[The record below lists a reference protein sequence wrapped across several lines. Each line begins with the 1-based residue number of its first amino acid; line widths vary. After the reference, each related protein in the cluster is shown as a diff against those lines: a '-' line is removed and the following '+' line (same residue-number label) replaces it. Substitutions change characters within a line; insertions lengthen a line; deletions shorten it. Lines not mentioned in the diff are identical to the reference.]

1 MNRRLVGF
9 AAAAVAL
16 VVLWWVLLWGPR
28 SRAIGQARE
37 RAASA
42 ETERSALTARIQR
55 LKEAQADE
63 PRQRARLEALRTAIP
78 DEPDLG
84 QFILDANDAAV
95 RSGIDFISIA
105 PMPPSAPGPGTAAGT
120 AATTAAPPAG
130 GSAALG
136 AGAPAAAPAQVTLAL
151 QVGGGYF
158 QVLDFLNRLDAL
170 PRLVVT
176 DGLTVTSDDKAKLTV
191 GVNAR
196 MFVRSVPP
204 AYVAPAG
211 GAGALGAAPAAPAPS
226 SPPATSPPATASPPA
241 AR

>member
-84 QFILDANDAAV
+84 QFILDANDAASRAGV
-95 RSGIDFISIA
+95 DFLSISPSPPAASPDPTLPASIA
-105 PMPPSAPGPGTAAGT
+105 
-120 AATTAAPPAG
+120 
-130 GSAALG
+130 
-136 AGAPAAAPAQVTLAL
+136 LAIT
-151 QVGGGYF
+151 VDGGYF
-158 QVLDFLNRLDAL
+158 QVLDYVNRLDGL
-170 PRLVVT
+170 SRIVVVENLS
-176 DGLTVTSDDKAKLTV
+176 LTSGSSETGATTLSVSIT
-191 GVNAR
+191 AR
-196 MFVRSVPP
+196 MYTT
-204 AYVAPAG
+204 ADPAG
-211 GAGALGAAPAAPAPS
+211 VPGAVDPAAPAGAPS
-226 SPPATSPPATASPPA
+226 TTLPTTATTAVPTVEAAQGDTTAVTSP
-241 AR
+241 